1 MRRAAVIPWG
11 EITAF
16 DSRVSVWTLVS
27 ITQGLSLLTF
37 FVFTIFFILETQHVR
52 FIALWPFAISWWIV
66 GGILI
71 LLGQTVGFLVF
82 VRSNR
87 IPSSDRGG
95 AGFVGSI
102 PSSGLN
108 YMGQSH
114 VKELFLGW
122 SVSVVSYLLIGWFLS
137 TWLVRFGG
145 SCCGNGPEN
154 QPDTSDPVSWRVF
167 HSSFVLSAAV
177 GIVAI
182 IALWRTAY
190 VHLNPLRTV
199 TNLVSREE
207 KK

>member
-1 MRRAAVIPWG
+1 MQPRAPVPWG

-16 DSRVSVWTLVS
+16 DSRLSTWNLLS

-37 FVFTIFFILETQHVR
+37 FAFTIFFILETQHVR
-52 FIALWPFAISWWIV
+52 FIALWSFAISWWVI
-66 GGILI
+66 GGLFI

-87 IPSSDRGG
+87 IPSYNRGST
-95 AGFVGSI
+95 GFSL

-114 VKELFLGW
+114 VKELFIGW
-122 SVSVVSYLLIGWFLS
+122 SVSVASYLLIGWFVL

-167 HSSFVLSAAV
+167 HSSFVLSTAV
-177 GIVAI
+177 GILTI
-182 IALWRTAY
+182 IILWRTMY

-199 TNLVSREE
+199 TNLVSYED